1 MRFATR
7 SFIAAPFHGM
17 MAAMSTL
24 PRRAPAER
32 QTAPA
37 TPIPEF
43 GMVRTRRAVQAE
55 GYRIPRHT
63 QGTVVAVYD
72 RGVAYGV
79 EIADLPGGPEVV
91 TLRGD
96 QIERIH

>member
-1 MRFATR
+1 MGT
-7 SFIAAPFHGM
+7 S
-17 MAAMSTL
+17 
-24 PRRAPAER
+24 PRRTPTEHHAA
-32 QTAPA
+32 AA

-63 QGTVVAVYD
+63 QGTVVAIYD

-96 QIERIH
+96 QIEPIH